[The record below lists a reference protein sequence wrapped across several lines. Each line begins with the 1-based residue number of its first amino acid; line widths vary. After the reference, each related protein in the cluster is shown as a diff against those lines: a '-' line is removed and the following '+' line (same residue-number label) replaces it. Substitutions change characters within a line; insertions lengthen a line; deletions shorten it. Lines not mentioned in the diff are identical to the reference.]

1 MSVASALCRRETPLD
16 ELAGRLDEEGYVIV
30 EDLAPEVT
38 TCAREE
44 LTPHIEAAPFGH
56 VTFLGFRTKRL
67 GGLLA
72 KSAAVRELALHPTIL
87 ALADRLLLPHCARYR
102 LNFSGIMH
110 LAPGAEAQPL
120 HRDGA
125 VYPLMHPHPPTIMPT
140 MWALTDFSAENGAT
154 RIIPGSHRWE
164 QDRMPHEDEMVAAEM
179 PAGSVLIYTCGALHG
194 GGDNRSG
201 GVRTGLAL
209 QYALGW
215 LRQEE
220 NQYIVNPPEIARE
233 YPERL
238 RRLIGYDYGGPYL
251 GFAHCDDPHRVL
263 EDSREG
269 PPRRSTPEVNRA
281 AERIEWL
288 RLGEVEPEPTP
299 VRSGQP
305 AGTLVTPPEG

>member
-1 MSVASALCRRETPLD
+1 MSVAPALNRRDTPLD

-30 EDLAPEVT
+30 EDLAPALT
-38 TCAREE
+38 TRAREE
-44 LTPHIEAAPFGH
+44 LAPHIEAVAYGH
-56 VTFLGFRTKRL
+56 VPFLGFRTKRL

-72 KSAAVRELALHPTIL
+72 KSAAVRELALHPTTQ
-87 ALADRLLLPHCARYR
+87 ALADRLLLPHCARYQ

-110 LAPGAEAQPL
+110 LAPGAEAQSL
-120 HRDGA
+120 HRDGS

-164 QDRMPHEDEMVAAEM
+164 QDRMPCQDEIVAAEM
-179 PAGSVLIYTCGALHG
+179 PAGSVLIYTCGVLHG
-194 GGDNRSG
+194 GGDNRSDD
-201 GVRTGLAL
+201 VRTGLAL

-233 YPERL
+233 YPEEL
-238 RRLIGYDYGGPYL
+238 QRLIGYDYGGPYL
-251 GFAHCDDPHRVL
+251 GFAHCDDPRRVL

-269 PPRRSTPEVNRA
+269 PPRRSSPEVNRA

-288 RLGEVEPEPTP
+288 RYGEVEPEPTP
-299 VRSGQP
+299 VRSGQA
-305 AGTLVTPPEG
+305 AGNLLTPPEG